1 MKSKRLLFQLRGSTH
16 LTKGKD
22 FGLLPTPACMQMDYQ
37 PKEGWT
43 WEGSYWRDENGKKK
57 QTDLASSVKM
67 LPTPTVMDSSK
78 DGDMT
83 AAAKIMKGATHRSSG
98 QQIQKTLTDVVQME
112 YLKMNPE
119 LAEELANKPMM
130 KRTNLP
136 NQQEFVKWIRQ
147 TTSKKLSKITK
158 IPLTKVEHWFR
169 QTVKGFSHPT
179 IEDWNIMKHHLENWN
194 QWDYQLTFQESIQWT
209 GMLPTP
215 RVKGH
220 GNSHQRIEEGKMDDL
235 TTLAKMGMLPTPIVS
250 DWKGSAGPS
259 ENLKGKSDLAVQ
271 AHEICGIP
279 RGTTSQLNPLFVAE
293 MMGFPTDWTILP
305 FQSGETK
312 ASRDTE
318 MP

>member
-1 MKSKRLLFQLRGSTH
+1 
-16 LTKGKD
+16 
-22 FGLLPTPACMQMDYQ
+22 
-37 PKEGWT
+37 
-43 WEGSYWRDENGKKK
+43 
-57 QTDLASSVKM
+57 
-67 LPTPTVMDSSK
+67 MDSSK

-215 RVKGH
+215 RVKGQ

-235 TTLAKMGMLPTPIVS
+235 TTLAKMGMLPTPMAS
-250 DWKGSAGPS
+250 DCGEKVTEL
-259 ENLKGKSDLAVQ
+259 ENQNSMVKITREITGK
-271 AHEICGIP
+271 
-279 RGTTSQLNPLFVAE
+279 TSQLNPLFVAE

-312 ASRDTE
+312 ASKDME